1 LYKREDKEKI
11 TWLKGGR
18 KLHGFVGRW
27 KNWKKKEEIMEMTR
41 DIEEKGKGDGCIH
54 ICHFA

>member
-1 LYKREDKEKI
+1 MAKRWKKI
-11 TWLKGGR
+11 TRLCGK
-18 KLHGFVGRW
+18 V
-27 KNWKKKEEIMEMTR
+27 EELEMTR